1 MKNKKLEHYSTLK
14 MILRIVTLGIAVW
27 ALVVAYQAKND
38 AEWVNNKQDN
48 IIENLIF
55 KK

>member
-1 MKNKKLEHYSTLK
+1 MNKKKLERYSTLK
-14 MILRIVTLGIAVW
+14 MISRIVTLGIAIW

>member
-1 MKNKKLEHYSTLK
+1 MNKKKLEHYSTLK
-14 MILRIVTLGIAVW
+14 MVLRIITLGIAVW

-38 AEWVNNKQDN
+38 AEWISNKQDN

-55 KK
+55 KQ